1 MKSSRGVSFA
11 RKLFMVSGLAVI
23 LLSSLFFS
31 QGCQNSPSGGTTD
44 TTEVYVANLGA
55 QSVMVYELTRNGTLP
70 DTPVR
75 IIRGPATG
83 IHNPF
88 DVAIDGL
95 GRAWVANLGDPAG
108 TQPSIT
114 VYEPGV
120 NGNAA
125 PSFSFALESRGD
137 AVAPGC
143 LTKFTTESMLAGGP
157 LSIGGFPVSGTTN
170 ADFII
175 IKPTIDST
183 TSFFAPS
190 FDGASAE
197 LINPAGIAFWSNPV
211 SDSLFVATSA
221 LPMIAGFYPLPN
233 PPTSSVLIFNRG
245 PNGFNP
251 VSVASITG
259 NNTGLSNPAHIEFD
273 DAGNLYVLNRGIPGS
288 SNSRPSICVFARGQ
302 TGNVAPARIIQ
313 GQQTGLVTPGNP
325 YGIAVTEDGRIF
337 VSTENRV
344 LVFEPGAHG
353 NVQPFDILEN
363 TALSSS
369 KNAELSSPV
378 GIAVRK
384 K

>member
-1 MKSSRGVSFA
+1 MKPSRGVSFVK
-11 RKLFMVSGLAVI
+11 KLFLVSAPAFVLLSGLF
-23 LLSSLFFS
+23 LS
-31 QGCQNSPSGGTTD
+31 QGCQNSPSGGTAD

-55 QSVMVYELTRNGTLP
+55 HSIMVYELTRNGTLP

-108 TQPSIT
+108 SSPSIT
-114 VYEPGV
+114 VYEPNV

-125 PSFSFALESRGD
+125 PSFTFSLTNRFEFFM
-137 AVAPGC
+137 PGS
-143 LTKFTTESMLAGGP
+143 LTKLSTESMLTAGPIADGR
-157 LSIGGFPVSGTTN
+157 FPVPGTTN
-170 ADFII
+170 ADFTIL
-175 IKPTIDST
+175 KPTIDSMA
-183 TSFFAPS
+183 SFFSSSFSSAP
-190 FDGASAE
+190 AQ
-197 LINPAGIAFWSNPV
+197 LVNPTGIAFWSNPV

-233 PPTSSVLIFNRG
+233 PPASSILIFSRG
-245 PNGFNP
+245 RNGFDP

-273 DAGNLYVLNRGIPGS
+273 AAGNLYVLNRGVPGS
-288 SNSRPSICVFARGQ
+288 PNSRPSISVFARGQ
-302 TGNVAPARIIQ
+302 TGNVTPVRIIQ

-325 YGIAVTEDGRIF
+325 YGIAVTKSGRIF

-344 LVFEPGAHG
+344 LVFEPGANG
-353 NVQPFDILEN
+353 NVAPFDTLIN
-363 TALSSS
+363 TPASSN
-369 KNAELSSPV
+369 KNADLSSPV